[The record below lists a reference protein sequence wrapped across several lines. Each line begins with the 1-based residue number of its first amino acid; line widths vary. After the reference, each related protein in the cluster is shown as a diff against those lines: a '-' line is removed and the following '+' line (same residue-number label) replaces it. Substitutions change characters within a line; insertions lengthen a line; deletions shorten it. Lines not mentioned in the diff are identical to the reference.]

1 MSPSSAARIEA
12 NRANAQ
18 HSTGPRTEQ
27 GKLASSANA
36 TTTGL
41 TAAKIFVRPEEQDEF
56 NCFQANLE
64 SEIQPDGATQ
74 ATLFDLILH
83 AAWNLR
89 RCFELESKI
98 QSEAISKGL
107 TDALL
112 DDDLSGK
119 LDRIYRYKKM
129 HESSHRRAIA
139 DLRKLQ
145 TEQLWRNESQQC
157 IDESIL
163 ADTAQVA
170 AQVGAN
176 ERAKKK
182 ANEAMILEQM
192 EAFCAPPPVS
202 AEVRQRV
209 ADRLN
214 KYRAAATAAEA
225 RS

>member
-1 MSPSSAARIEA
+1 MSTSAARIEA

-18 HSTGPRTEQ
+18 LSTGPRTEE
-27 GKLASSANA
+27 GKLASSSNA
-36 TTTGL
+36 ITTGL
-41 TAAKIFVRPEEQDEF
+41 TAAKIFVRPDEQDQF
-56 NCFQANLE
+56 NLFQNDLRTE
-64 SEIQPDGATQ
+64 MKPDGATQ
-74 ATLFDLILH
+74 SGLFDLVLH

-89 RCFELESKI
+89 RCFELETEI
-98 QSEAISKGL
+98 QSEAINKGF
-107 TDALL
+107 TDAVL
-112 DDDLSGK
+112 DDDLSLK

-129 HESSHRRAIA
+129 HESSHRRSIA

-145 TEQLWRNESQQC
+145 TEQLWRNESQEC
-157 IDESIL
+157 IDASIL
-163 ADTAQVA
+163 ADTAQVSA
-170 AQVGAN
+170 SVRTS
-176 ERAKKK
+176 EDAKRK

-214 KYRAAATAAEA
+214 KYRAAAEG

>member
-27 GKLASSANA
+27 GKRASSSNS

-41 TAAKIFVRPEEQDEF
+41 TAAKIFVRPEEQDDF
-56 NCFQANLE
+56 NHLQADLRA
-64 SEIQPDGATQ
+64 EIQPDGATQ
-74 ATLFDLILH
+74 NTLFDLILH

-89 RCFELESKI
+89 RCFDLESKI
-98 QSEAISKGL
+98 QNKAI

-112 DDDLSGK
+112 NDELASK

-145 TEQLWRNESQQC
+145 TEQLWRNESEQC
-157 IDESIL
+157 LDESIL
-163 ADTAQVA
+163 AETAKVA
-170 AQVGAN
+170 EVVRAN
-176 ERAKKK
+176 EQAKTK
-182 ANEAMILEQM
+182 ANEAMILRQM
-192 EAFCAPPPVS
+192 EAFSAPPPVS
-202 AEVRQRV
+202 AEIRQR
-209 ADRLN
+209 AMARME
-214 KYRAAATAAEA
+214 KYRAAVA
-225 RS
+225 RPI